1 MKYIS
6 SSRTWH
12 WLVKN
17 YKIVNLPKNMMNQS
31 ISIAV
36 QRGCK
41 KLFHRVSLVDLMD
54 GAVITR

>member
-41 KLFHRVSLVDLMD
+41 KLFNRVSLVGLMD